1 MLSQTNNWLLLH
13 VTRFLISES
22 PTVSQD
28 SPEWNSS
35 NNEELIHTLLSINI
49 KSNKSINES
58 LNRNKNPRL

>member
-13 VTRFLISES
+13 VKRFLISQS